1 MKRASKVVLHRGASA
16 PFSFGDA
23 VRSYLLRRS
32 RGHTTSV
39 IAEGFAAS
47 WGRMPV
53 EDVDTRWI
61 DTWVS
66 RRLKEVSSAT
76 ARREATTLMA
86 VLKMAVLSGRL
97 ASMPTLVRPLDG
109 EPRLRAL
116 SEIEVEQLMA
126 VPVSSEQP
134 VWELASFMLE
144 TGARIGEAL
153 ALEWVDVDLV
163 AREVTFRSRKGTGV
177 LRTRVIPLSLKAVE
191 ILQELKVV
199 PRPFGWPSVSAASLA
214 TTALGV
220 RRGLV
225 DFTSHDLRRT
235 FASRLLAKKVD
246 VRVVAELL
254 GHSSLAMVMRYAM
267 PTRDLMRSAI
277 NY

>member
-1 MKRASKVVLHRGASA
+1 M
-16 PFSFGDA
+16 
-23 VRSYLLRRS
+23 RSYLLRRS
-32 RGHTTSV
+32 RGHTTSI

-53 EDVDTRWI
+53 EDVTSRWI
-61 DTWVS
+61 DAWVS
-66 RRLKEVSSAT
+66 GRLKEVSSAT

-86 VLKMAVLSGRL
+86 VLKMAHMSGRL
-97 ASMPTLVRPLDG
+97 AAMPTLVRPLDG

-116 SEIEVEQLMA
+116 SEIEVGQLIA
-126 VPVSSEQP
+126 HPVSSEQK

-177 LRTRVIPLSLKAVE
+177 LRARVIPLSLQAVE
-191 ILQELKVV
+191 ILQALKLDE
-199 PRPFGWPSVSAASLA
+199 PRPFDWPSVSAASLA
-214 TTALGV
+214 ATALGV

-235 FASRLLAKKVD
+235 FASRLLAKRVD
-246 VRVVAELL
+246 IRVVAELL
-254 GHSSLAMVMRYAM
+254 GHSSLAMVMRYAV

-277 NY
+277 NL